1 MKSLQKGFTLIEL
14 MIVIAIIGILAAI
27 AVPAYSDY
35 IARSQASE
43 ASSLAAGLKT
53 QVVDNLQNGSC
64 NAEGNT
70 ATGQDIA
77 IGKYGQAEIGGT
89 VATTGST
96 SAGAAT
102 SNSVEAHRA
111 TGCTITYTVNNSNVS
126 SSIQGRTLVLD
137 VLNNGSLQLNTT
149 STMDEKYIPK
159 AYKATTN
166 NANP

>member
-64 NAEGNT
+64 NQDGGST
-70 ATGQDIA
+70 AKGQDIA
-77 IGKYGQAEIGGT
+77 VGKYGTAEIGGKVVT
-89 VATTGST
+89 SGST

-102 SNSVEAHRA
+102 STSVEAHKV
-111 TGCTITYTVNNSNVS
+111 TGCTITYTVNSSNVS
-126 SSIQGRTLVLD
+126 SSIQGKTLVLD
-137 VLNNGSLQLNTT
+137 VLNNGSLQLNSA
-149 STMDEKYIPK
+149 STMKDKYIPK
-159 AYKATTN
+159 AYNK
-166 NANP
+166 